1 VLDVHRLRVFRS
13 VVASGSIQAAAG
25 SLGLT
30 PSAVSQHVTALQR
43 ETGLSLV
50 SRVGRGIE
58 PTDAGRVLADRIDG
72 VLGRL
77 AEVESVAR
85 DLRAGRA
92 GSLSIS
98 YFGSVGSA
106 WMPRVARVLLR
117 DFPDLR
123 LSLTLR
129 EDLPADPAERADVQV
144 IVERPDFEP
153 PGRTRA
159 YHLLEDPYVAVVP
172 AGHRLAGEAT
182 VELAALRDERWV
194 DNDIQQGWCRR
205 NLIDACRAAGFAPV
219 FAVET
224 QDHVTALAFV
234 AAGIGL
240 SVLPR
245 LGTRQLPP
253 GVVAVPVTGPTPV
266 RSIHALVQI
275 AVENTPAVRATLR
288 VLARCARQ
296 EDDA

>member
-1 VLDVHRLRVFRS
+1 MLDVHRLRIFRS

-25 SLGLT
+25 NLGLT
-30 PSAVSQHVTALQR
+30 PSAVSQQVTALQR
-43 ETGLSLV
+43 ETGLALV

-58 PTDAGRVLADRIDG
+58 PTSAGRVLADRIDG

-92 GSLSIS
+92 GALSIS
-98 YFGSVGSA
+98 YFASVGSA
-106 WMPRVARVLLR
+106 WMPSVARVLLR

-123 LSLTLR
+123 LALTLR
-129 EDLPADPAERADVQV
+129 EDLPTDPAERADVQV
-144 IVERPDFEP
+144 IVERPEFEAP
-153 PGRTRA
+153 PGTRA
-159 YHLLEDPYVAVVP
+159 HHLLEDPYVVVVP
-172 AGHRLAGEAT
+172 AGHAFAAETSIELTRLDG
-182 VELAALRDERWV
+182 ERWV

-205 NLIDACRAAGFAPV
+205 NLLEACRAAGFDPV

-224 QDHVTALAFV
+224 QDYATALAFV
-234 AAGIGL
+234 AAGIGI

-245 LGTRQLPP
+245 LGTRILPP

-266 RSIHALVQI
+266 RSIHALVQTP
-275 AVENTPAVRATLR
+275 VETTPAVRATLR
-288 VLARCARQ
+288 ALTRCARQ
-296 EDDA
+296 EEHA